1 MCARG
6 CLRGSTTEIDT
17 GFGMSARRNVSGHGV
32 VVVKGMLMKRSII
45 LPALVL
51 GLAGAMAGVPAF
63 ADDVLYDNT
72 VSGTSYQGQGTVVY
86 AYGSKITDSFN
97 LSSASTVTGITL
109 GIEYTYPLDPLDSVT
124 WAITD
129 LASGGVTGSG
139 TTATVLAAGT
149 ATSFIETP
157 KGNNSYEASFSID
170 SLDLSSGTYW
180 LEIDNMAGD
189 DGNGNA
195 YAVEWDTSG
204 GNSTAYWQNADQTV
218 PSQTFGILGESETA
232 TPEPSSLLLL
242 GTGLAGMAAMLK
254 RRLKA

>member
-1 MCARG
+1 
-6 CLRGSTTEIDT
+6 
-17 GFGMSARRNVSGHGV
+17 
-32 VVVKGMLMKRSII
+32 MLMKRSII

-180 LEIDNMAGD
+180 LEIDNMAGMT
-189 DGNGNA
+189 
-195 YAVEWDTSG
+195 EM
-204 GNSTAYWQNADQTV
+204 
-218 PSQTFGILGESETA
+218 A
-232 TPEPSSLLLL
+232 TPTPSSGIPVAAIRPHIGRTLIRQSPRRPSESWARVKQLRRSPRAYCCWAPDWRVWRRCSN
-242 GTGLAGMAAMLK
+242 AG
-254 RRLKA
+254 